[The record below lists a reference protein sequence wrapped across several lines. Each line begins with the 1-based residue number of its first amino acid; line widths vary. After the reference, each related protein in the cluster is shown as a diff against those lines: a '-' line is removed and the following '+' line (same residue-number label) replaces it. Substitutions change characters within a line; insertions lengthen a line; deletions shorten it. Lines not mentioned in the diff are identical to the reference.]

1 MHGLV
6 AGSCVRHEY
15 EILKDRWMMVSAGG
29 VVTFSVALVLSSS
42 RSRYHRKGVAGRR
55 PCEIGVILSSQVLLF

>member
-6 AGSCVRHEY
+6 ADSCVRHEY

-29 VVTFSVALVLSSS
+29 VVTFSVALVLSQLSKSLPQKRGS
-42 RSRYHRKGVAGRR
+42 RKKA
-55 PCEIGVILSSQVLLF
+55 L